1 MSDIV
6 LRGMTWDH
14 RRAIDPLVSTMP
26 GFRARRSDVDI
37 FWTARPLHGFEFDP
51 VQELAQQFDLIVL
64 DHPFVGDIAA
74 TGCLEPLD
82 LLIDLFLRDFN
93 QKILLAAADIDN
105 FDGQFQLPFFKLAS
119 FAMGSRARDNVKTIS
134 GLCSQA
140 GEPQSAEMVRKGGVE
155 PPPLAGL
162 DPKSSASASSATF
175 ASVVNPVIGT

>member
-64 DHPFVGDIAA
+64 ITHSWV
-74 TGCLEPLD
+74 TLPL
-82 LLIDLFLRDFN
+82 
-93 QKILLAAADIDN
+93 Q
-105 FDGQFQLPFFKLAS
+105 
-119 FAMGSRARDNVKTIS
+119 V
-134 GLCSQA
+134 
-140 GEPQSAEMVRKGGVE
+140 V
-155 PPPLAGL
+155 
-162 DPKSSASASSATF
+162 SSLS
-175 ASVVNPVIGT
+175 IC